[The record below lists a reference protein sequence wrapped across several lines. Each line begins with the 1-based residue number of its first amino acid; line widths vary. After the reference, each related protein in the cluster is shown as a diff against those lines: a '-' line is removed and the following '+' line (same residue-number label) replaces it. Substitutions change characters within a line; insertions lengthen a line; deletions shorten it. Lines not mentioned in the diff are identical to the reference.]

1 MNYPSNWE
9 LKELKEVGDW
19 HTGNTPRR
27 SNSEY
32 WGGSI
37 LWVSPKEMKTDRIT
51 DTEDKMTEK
60 ALEETNSQIFPEG
73 SLIMVTRSGILEHS
87 FPVAINDKP
96 VTINQDLK
104 AFVPSDSV
112 LSEYLYYN
120 LVAHSND
127 ILREC
132 SKDGTTVASINSD
145 ALYSYEVPIAP
156 LDEQRRIVEKIEQY
170 FSKLDAGVSEL
181 EEAEQR
187 LDRYQGAVMQTAM
200 EGELTEVWRSKNQPV
215 LRNIE
220 KSSIDVSEIDY
231 IPQIPSSW
239 RWVRFKS
246 VLREK
251 LRNGHSAKKTNEGIR
266 TLTLTAVTERDFS
279 EENTKITEADPEKVE
294 DLWLES
300 GDLLIERSNTEEY
313 VGLPAVYRGEEN
325 YAIYPDLMIRARLD
339 ENLVIP
345 EFADY
350 MLLSPALRSYL
361 RNKSKGTS
369 GSMSKINQTHLKE
382 MPFPLA
388 PLDEQKKIVDRL
400 DQITS
405 VVSGTTENVS
415 TELER
420 AENLRHAILKKAFEG
435 NLLSSTEDD
444 IAVEEIEQSHSQSED
459 GDKMKQATIT
469 EVTKNA
475 E

>member
-87 FPVAINDKP
+87 FPVAINEKP

-156 LDEQRRIVEKIEQY
+156 LGEQRRIVNKIEEY
-170 FSKLDAGVSEL
+170 LSKVDAGVSEL
-181 EEAEQR
+181 EEAKQR
-187 LDRYQGAVMQTAM
+187 LEQYRGAVMDTAM
-200 EGELTEVWRSKNQPV
+200 KGKICSNWRSQNNDQT
-215 LRNIE
+215 LDTDI
-220 KSSIDVSEIDY
+220 SEIDMSEFDKS
-231 IPQIPSSW
+231 PELPASW
-239 RWVRFKS
+239 KWVRFES

-251 LRNGHSAKKTNEGIR
+251 LRNGYSGKKADEGIR
-266 TLTLTAVTERDFS
+266 TLTLDAVTNRDFS
-279 EENTKITEADPEKVE
+279 KEYTKITETSPEKAE

-300 GDLLIERSNTEEY
+300 GDILIERSNGTTEF
-313 VGLPAVYRGEEN
+313 VGLPAVYRGEED
-325 YAIYPDLMIRARLD
+325 YAIYSDLMIRARVKED
-339 ENLVIP
+339 LVIP

-350 MLLSPALRSYL
+350 MLLSPFLRRYL
-361 RNKSKGTS
+361 INKSKGSST
-369 GSMSKINQTHLKE
+369 MSKINQKHLRN
-382 MPFPLA
+382 MPFPLPSIA
-388 PLDEQKKIVDRL
+388 EQKEIVEELDKDTSIVDGTLADVETEIKRAKRL
-400 DQITS
+400 RQS
-405 VVSGTTENVS
+405 VLRNAFQGKLMSESEMKESKTQKQRTERDEEAEKIQTT
-415 TELER
+415 L
-420 AENLRHAILKKAFEG
+420 
-435 NLLSSTEDD
+435 
-444 IAVEEIEQSHSQSED
+444 Q
-459 GDKMKQATIT
+459 
-469 EVTKNA
+469 EVTKDAN
-475 E
+475 